1 MTTHPFFKYAIALL
15 MVHNDLQ
22 KEEEIDEDHIL
33 YELENGL
40 NHYALEAHKE
50 TGRNKIKYSFAKKD
64 ADFSSPSFIN
74 KKAKDTIEKLIRNE
88 LTKDKLPLVGNPFAG
103 EFSIFSSQ
111 GKGLNERGKP
121 NWTLRDYRLG
131 CITLSTLDK
140 PCYRDKKNWCLIPDL
155 ELPDMILF
163 IKLFEEMYINETKNL
178 LNGKV
183 TWKKS
188 GKYTLHRPRL
198 LNGNFPSAP
207 QTSSMG
213 TIALLGAIGKFAKDA
228 KDKLSPEVCN
238 VVKQLKD
245 ANIYL
250 ISSDEIKAFSFNHVI
265 IDLASKGKLQSIV
278 DSIYR
283 IELFK
288 VGSRSKIDKFN
299 DIRKNEYD
307 RFDLFVS
314 RFLTLFNKVSFRG
327 FFSFR
332 AEYPNEMELLLK
344 TYFCIMEKINED
356 IVNSAIAF
364 GGWLNRQ
371 AFTYASKEIPVNP
384 NLKEDEK
391 KEKQTELKNKI
402 LIQFESAIMSA
413 KSGDALVAFITTR
426 AARLTGYD
434 IDEGAKLFMSKVSCG
449 ELPLEQA
456 KNLLIA
462 FSRLKTVNKKNENV

>member
-1 MTTHPFFKYAIALL
+1 MTTHPFLKYAIALL
-15 MVHNDLQ
+15 MVRNDLQ
-22 KEEEIDEDHIL
+22 KEEEIDGNHIL
-33 YELENGL
+33 DELKNGL
-40 NHYALEAHKE
+40 NHYALKAQKVTEKRE
-50 TGRNKIKYSFAKKD
+50 NVKYRFAKKD
-64 ADFSSPSFIN
+64 ADFISPSFIN

-103 EFSIFSSQ
+103 EFSIFTSQ

-121 NWTLRDYRLG
+121 KWTLREYCLG
-131 CITLSTLDK
+131 CITLSTPNK

-163 IKLFEEMYINETKNL
+163 FNLFEEMYKNETHNL
-178 LNGKV
+178 MTGRV
-183 TWKKS
+183 EWKES
-188 GKYTLHRPRL
+188 KYTLHRPHL
-198 LNGNFPSAP
+198 LNGNFPYAP
-207 QTSSMG
+207 QTSVMG
-213 TIALLGAIGKFAKDA
+213 AVALLGAIGKFAKDA
-228 KDKLSPEVCN
+228 KDQISPEVCN
-238 VVKQLKD
+238 VVNRLKNT
-245 ANIYL
+245 NIYL
-250 ISSDEIKAFSFNHVI
+250 VSSDEIKAFSFNHVI

-314 RFLTLFNKVSFRG
+314 RFLTLFNKASFRG

-332 AEYPNEMELLLK
+332 AEYPNKMELLLK

-364 GGWLNRQ
+364 GGWLNLQ
-371 AFTYASKEIPVNP
+371 AFTYASKVIHDIS

-434 IDEGAKLFMSKVSCG
+434 IDDGAKLFMSKVSCG

-462 FSRLKTVNKKNENV
+462 FSRLKTVNKKDENV